1 MSYTE
6 HLLSSS
12 SSLKNKGVLIYL
24 GGGEIEGSG
33 SSFWNPLWQLLS
45 PLNMAPVCVSS
56 YSWVIHLSL
65 SHTNSMCHHT
75 FSSSRRVLLFRHI
88 TFLVLVESMLPS
100 QLSCLIMFKGSF
112 TSNHPSAVLP
122 VSISCVSPYSFD
134 SPSYIT
140 FLCQFHVDDGGY
152 IKALLR

>member
-1 MSYTE
+1 MEAIVSLEHGTCLCLILQLGNLLVSESYQF
-6 HLLSSS
+6 H
-12 SSLKNKGVLIYL
+12 
-24 GGGEIEGSG
+24 
-33 SSFWNPLWQLLS
+33 
-45 PLNMAPVCVSS
+45 VSS
-56 YSWVIHLSL
+56 YFFIPVEECSY
-65 SHTNSMCHHT
+65 
-75 FSSSRRVLLFRHI
+75 FRHI
-88 TFLVLVESMLPS
+88 MFLVLVESMLPS
-100 QLSCLIMFKGSF
+100 QLSCFIMFKGSF